1 MKKIIITTMTAVAAG
16 LLATACSTSHPT
28 GQASQEPVSSGSA
41 PSAAAPAPAQLFKIK
56 PVYCGTY
63 SQAQQDQ
70 FEDYAGLI
78 FKYTNTSGASDSIVV
93 RVNFV
98 KGSQVL
104 ASNVTAYEPTIQP
117 GQSATAEVG
126 WSGPGTTMPAGT
138 QCQVTS
144 VSDSY

>member
-1 MKKIIITTMTAVAAG
+1 MRKIIITAATAVAAG
-16 LLATACSTSHPT
+16 LLATACGTSTSHGSQI
-28 GQASQEPVSSGSA
+28 GQAPINGGGSMASA
-41 PSAAAPAPAQLFKIK
+41 PAAAQPFKIK

-63 SQAQQDQ
+63 SQAQMSQ
-70 FEDYAGLI
+70 FEDYGGLI
-78 FKYTNTSGASDSIVV
+78 FRYTNTSTQPDSIVV

-104 ASNVTAYEPTIQP
+104 ASNVTAYEPTIRP
-117 GQSATAEVG
+117 GQSATAEAG
-126 WSGPGTTMPAGT
+126 WSGPGNTMPAGT

>member
-1 MKKIIITTMTAVAAG
+1 MPGQRHLDARARHREPLAG
-16 LLATACSTSHPT
+16 HQERRRLWSAHVQLSPSYPGDHGTRQEKGSHNEEDHHHRRD
-28 GQASQEPVSSGSA
+28 GSGGW
-41 PSAAAPAPAQLFKIK
+41 PAGYRLRHQHQPWQ
-56 PVYCGTY
+56 P
-63 SQAQQDQ
+63 
-70 FEDYAGLI
+70 
-78 FKYTNTSGASDSIVV
+78 DSIVV

-104 ASNVTAYEPTIQP
+104 ASNVTAYEPTIRP

-126 WSGPGTTMPAGT
+126 WSGPGNTMPAGT